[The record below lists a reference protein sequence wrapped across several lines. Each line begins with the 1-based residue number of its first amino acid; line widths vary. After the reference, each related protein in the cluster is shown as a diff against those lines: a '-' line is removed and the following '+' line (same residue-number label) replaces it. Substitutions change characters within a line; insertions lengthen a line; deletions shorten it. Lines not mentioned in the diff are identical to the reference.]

1 MPEGDSIEAIRHDFD
16 DLVARVRS
24 IEILA
29 LERKDAF
36 EREVRAGFASV
47 NARLEATNAQF
58 DGVNRRFDG
67 VNARFDGLEA
77 ELRHRFEQIDRL
89 EERSDEVIA
98 RLNRIEG
105 MLAKALNGGTD
116 GTRGT

>member
-16 DLVARVRS
+16 ELAARVRRLES
-24 IEILA
+24 HVADRQGA
-29 LERKDAF
+29 LER
-36 EREVRAGFASV
+36 EMRAGF
-47 NARLEATNAQF
+47 Q
-58 DGVNRRFDG
+58 G
-67 VNARFDGLEA
+67 VNARFDGLES

-98 RLNRIEG
+98 RLSRIEG